1 MPGKEFYRWQV
12 RSFTVLLALDA
23 VARMNQVLRHPK
35 INGSEEQ
42 GGLLFG
48 RTLADNTVEV
58 TDFELVRS
66 GHRRGVAYDLS
77 PHERDRIGQRV
88 QILSG
93 RNGPRPI
100 GYFRTHLRPGLF
112 LDQSD
117 VALMTETLDGSGITL
132 AIGMNQQGP
141 VDAGIF
147 FRENDDID
155 GRQPGLKFP
164 FDAEA
169 LRVQGPIE
177 EAAQVTAPHAPGAR
191 LAWRGV
197 SRKTLVSGGVYT
209 LAGAILAL
217 ATITGLHERVR
228 EQSGAK
234 ASAAVSTVPQE
245 AAVPGASET
254 VAAPP
259 AVFDDQPLNSDES
272 GSADSPTPG
281 LRTPF
286 GSTRPVEARDDAPP
300 FREAA
305 PPAERT
311 ASVIPPPAPPLPP
324 PETSL
329 SATNVL
335 PAAPV
340 PVPPTA
346 VTAPPARSAVNVD
359 VSIEPK
365 EEGALKRVARKV
377 PAAVGHVPL
386 LGRLP
391 GLRRDHDENVV
402 AARPYEDLS
411 PRIPAEVSRNLA
423 EQVEVDVD
431 ASIDDQGAVRSAEV
445 VRGDDAQLAFLAENA
460 VRASHWKPARSGDR
474 NVAMS
479 VVVHYRFNPGREP

>member
-12 RSFTVLLALDA
+12 RSFTVLLALDL
-23 VARMNQVLRHPK
+23 VERMNRALRHPK
-35 INGSEEQ
+35 INRCEEQ

-48 RTLADNTVEV
+48 RVVADNTVDV

-66 GHRRGVAYDLS
+66 GHRRGIAYDLS
-77 PHERDRIGQRV
+77 PYERNRVGQRV
-88 QILSG
+88 ETLS
-93 RNGPRPI
+93 RHKGPRPI

-117 VALMTETLDGSGITL
+117 VALMAETFDGSGITL

-141 VDAGIF
+141 ADAGIF

-169 LRVQGPIE
+169 LRVQGPLE
-177 EAAQVTAPHAPGAR
+177 QAAQVAASGDAGAGSSQR
-191 LAWRGV
+191 SV
-197 SRKTLVSGGVYT
+197 SRKTLMSASVYA

-217 ATITGLHERVR
+217 ATITELHKGER

-234 ASAAVSTVPQE
+234 ASVVLSGAPQGSAAPGESE
-245 AAVPGASET
+245 ALT
-254 VAAPP
+254 APP
-259 AVFDDQPLNSDES
+259 AVFDDEPLNSDKAENA
-272 GSADSPTPG
+272 GATTPG
-281 LRTPF
+281 FRTPF
-286 GSTRPVEARDDAPP
+286 GEKPGESPERTTQAEANEDAPS

-305 PPAERT
+305 PPAPEHT
-311 ASVIPPPAPPLPP
+311 ATEIPPPEPLPLP
-324 PETSL
+324 LPEPSL

-335 PAAPV
+335 PAVPV
-340 PVPPTA
+340 PVPETA
-346 VTAPPARSAVNVD
+346 ATAPPARRAVSVN

-377 PAAVGHVPL
+377 PTAMGHVPL

-402 AARPYEDLS
+402 AARPYEDS
-411 PRIPAEVSRNLA
+411 ESK
-423 EQVEVDVD
+423 D
-431 ASIDDQGAVRSAEV
+431 SS
-445 VRGDDAQLAFLAENA
+445 
-460 VRASHWKPARSGDR
+460 
-474 NVAMS
+474 
-479 VVVHYRFNPGREP
+479 